1 MKSIFRGSNLI
12 GLIFLVFLGFPV
24 YWMVSTSFKAPAEV
38 LVASPSILPTSF
50 SLENYFMA
58 FEKEYFIGS
67 IINSAIVV
75 AVTVVIS
82 LFLAM
87 TASFA
92 LARMKFK
99 GKSTLTVLLL
109 LVQMVP
115 LTALI
120 IPLFLQLSSL
130 GLVNTQPG
138 LIMTYIAFVLP
149 FVIWTLRGFLAGIPQ
164 ELEEAALVDG
174 CSRPKAFIYII
185 FPLMAPGLVAT
196 GVYAFIQ
203 AWNEFLLAYIIM
215 SSQENQ
221 TLPVWL
227 AGFTTRTG
235 TDWGPLMA
243 ASVIAAIPAVV
254 LFLIFQKKLAVG
266 VTAGAVKG

>member
-1 MKSIFRGSNLI
+1 MKRKALGSNLVGI
-12 GLIFLVFLGFPV
+12 VFLIFMGFPV
-24 YWMVSTSFKAPAEV
+24 YWMVSTSFKAPQDV
-38 LVASPSILPTSF
+38 LVENPSLIPTSF
-50 SLENYFMA
+50 SLENYFAA
-58 FEKEYFIGS
+58 FARDYFLS
-67 IINSAIVV
+67 SLLNSAFVV
-75 AVTVVIS
+75 AVTVTIS
-82 LFLAM
+82 LLLALL
-87 TASFA
+87 ASFA
-92 LARMKFK
+92 LARIRFMGRGLF
-99 GKSTLTVLLL
+99 TILILV
-109 LVQMVP
+109 VQMVP

-130 GLVNTQPG
+130 GLVNTTPG
-138 LIMTYIAFVLP
+138 LVITYVAFVLP
-149 FVIWTLRGFLAGIPQ
+149 FVIWTLRGFLVGIPQ

-174 CSRPKAFIYII
+174 CSRPQAFRHVI

-215 SSQENQ
+215 ASQESQ

-227 AGFTTRTG
+227 AGFTSRTG

-243 ASVIAAIPAVV
+243 ASVIAAVPAVV

-266 VTAGAVKG
+266 VTAGAIKG